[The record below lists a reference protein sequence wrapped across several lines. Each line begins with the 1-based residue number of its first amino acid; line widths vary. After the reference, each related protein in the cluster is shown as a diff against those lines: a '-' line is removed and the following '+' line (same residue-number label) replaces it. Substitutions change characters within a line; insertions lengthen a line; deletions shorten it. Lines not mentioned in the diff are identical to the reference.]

1 MIKKILNGNFNV
13 KSSENPL
20 LWLAVG
26 GPLGLA
32 AFFAK
37 DVLKDLWSDGRRS
50 LGILGM
56 QRSGKTRFLSF
67 LKNIPYVDKPTGR
80 GKYLEFVYQTKSGKD
95 IKIREGFDIGGGQE
109 FRADYAKIIE
119 NSSVVFY
126 FFDIKLYLDDIAYM
140 RECNSRFLYILDDIG
155 ISSEEDYKKSNK
167 KLIFFATHKDQIG
180 LQDDKLREMLRKK
193 LDKKKYKF
201 ITDITYFINTTDKRE
216 LEELADK
223 IFK

>member
-1 MIKKILNGNFNV
+1 MALPILAIAGIAAA
-13 KSSENPL
+13 S
-20 LWLAVG
+20 A
-26 GPLGLA
+26 LGL
-32 AFFAK
+32 FFAK
-37 DVLKDLWSDGRRS
+37 DVLKDLWSDERRS

-67 LKNIPYVDKPTGR
+67 LRNTPYVEKSTSR
-80 GKYLEFVYQTKSGKD
+80 ERYSKFVYKTKSGKN
-95 IKIREGFDIGGGQE
+95 IKIEEGADIGGGQE
-109 FRADYAKIIE
+109 FRADYAEIIG

-140 RECNSRFLYILDDIG
+140 RECNSRFLYILHDIG

-167 KLIFFATHKDQIG
+167 KLIFFATHKDQMG